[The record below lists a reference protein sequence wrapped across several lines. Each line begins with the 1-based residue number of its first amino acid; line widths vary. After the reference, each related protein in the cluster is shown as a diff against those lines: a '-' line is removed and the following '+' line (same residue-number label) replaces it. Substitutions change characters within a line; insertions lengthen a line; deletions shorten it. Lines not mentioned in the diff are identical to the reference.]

1 MRVLHAASRG
11 ARRQVRVVSVRF
23 SGRGNGAPA
32 GEKPSGLPAR
42 LQETSV
48 KARSPGFQRCPDHEL
63 QFGTETGEI
72 EWSRLPQVEARL
84 SS

>member
-11 ARRQVRVVSVRF
+11 AQRQVRVVSVRF